1 MVIKIRGLPLT
12 LIVGLVA
19 SSSAFATATIVIQN
33 GDDPNVGFND
43 PTPVSPIGGN
53 NGTTLGQQRLNVFQ
67 AAAGVWAA
75 TLTSGPTITL
85 KPKWAPLTCTANAGT
100 LGSAGSQSLIGN
112 FPNAPFINTWYS
124 IALANALAGSDQ
136 NGPTE
141 EITATFNLNVGT
153 SPSFSS
159 FHWYFCL
166 YKKPG
171 TSDANLFTGLL
182 HQFAHG
188 LE

>member
-1 MVIKIRGLPLT
+1 MHRILIQLRVLPLT

-19 SSSAFATATIVIQN
+19 SSPAFATATIVIQN

-53 NGTTLGQQRLNVFQ
+53 NGTTLGQQGLNVFQ

-75 TLTSGPTITL
+75 TLTSGPTITI
-85 KPKWAPLTCTANAGT
+85 KAKWALLTCTANAGT
-100 LGSAGSQSLIGN
+100 VGSAGSKSLIGN

-124 IALANALAGSDQ
+124 IALANALAGSDK

-153 SPSFSS
+153 STCFSS
-159 FHWYFCL
+159 LHWY
-166 YKKPG
+166 Y
-171 TSDANLFTGLL
+171 GLDN
-182 HQFAHG
+182 
-188 LE
+188 